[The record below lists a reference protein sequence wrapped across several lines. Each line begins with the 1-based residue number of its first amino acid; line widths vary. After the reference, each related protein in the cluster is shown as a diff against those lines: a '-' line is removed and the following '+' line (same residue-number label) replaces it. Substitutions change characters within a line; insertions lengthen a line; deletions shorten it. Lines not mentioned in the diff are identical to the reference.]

1 MTLSS
6 NAFEGSRPTS
16 PPQSPTFTS
25 ANVAQ
30 LVAREAE
37 NPKVLGS
44 IIDFNRFLGSIPT
57 FDHFL
62 PKKRAESVARERFS
76 EAQTQYPGF

>member
-6 NAFEGSRPTS
+6 NAFEGPRPTYP
-16 PPQSPTFTS
+16 PPQSPTFTP
-25 ANVAQ
+25 ANVVQ

-44 IIDFNRFLGSIPT
+44 ILDFDRFLGSIPT

-62 PKKRAESVARERFS
+62 PKKKALQGNAFLRLRRTYS
-76 EAQTQYPGF
+76 